1 MNIQKIRKDGN
12 SLVVTIP
19 REAARLARLEQGTP
33 VHVYADE
40 ATGELHIQAF
50 VPRGKPDFLALGRQI
65 IEEKRDLLVRL
76 ANDDDAVDNERSAAP
91 LAIDFRTPPGG
102 LRK

>member
-19 REAARLARLEQGTP
+19 REAARLVGLEQGTP
-33 VHVYADE
+33 VHVYANE

-50 VPRGKPDFLALGRQI
+50 VPRGRPDFVALGRQV
-65 IEEKRDLLVRL
+65 IEENGPLLDRL
-76 ANDDDAVDNERSAAP
+76 ARDDDGVESEKSE
-91 LAIDFRTPPGG
+91 PPG
-102 LRK
+102 LRSNVER